1 MDRHLAQPRFL
12 KVEEL
17 LVDGVDLLVLHILL
31 LKVRVCKV
39 EERTGA
45 QHPAYCPL
53 IQLASLRGRD
63 QLYLKNFPPFQT
75 KNKSEIR
82 AMLWRANICYKGRE
96 KER

>member
-1 MDRHLAQPRFL
+1 
-12 KVEEL
+12 
-17 LVDGVDLLVLHILL
+17 
-31 LKVRVCKV
+31 
-39 EERTGA
+39 
-45 QHPAYCPL
+45 
-53 IQLASLRGRD
+53 LASLRGRD